1 MMEEVPAALRE
12 WESFYVIVGSSAG
25 ALTGLQFVVLT
36 LISESGRIR
45 GTSETM
51 SAFAS
56 PNVVHFCVALLVSAI
71 LSAPWHGLAPAGV
84 ALIAC
89 GLGGFLYSLRVL
101 LTAMRQKDYK
111 PVLEDWIWHT
121 TLPILAYAAL
131 AHSGLRIAR
140 ESTPDTLFIPAAAV
154 LLLVFIG
161 IHNAW
166 DTVLYMMIERGK
178 EQRAAAAAAK
188 ASPAP
193 AAPATPP
200 PSPPVSPS
208 A

>member
-1 MMEEVPAALRE
+1 MMESVPEALRE

-51 SAFAS
+51 AAFSS

-71 LSAPWHGLAPAGV
+71 LSAPWHGLAPAGI

-89 GLGGFLYSLRVL
+89 GIGGFLYSIRVL

-131 AHSGLRIAR
+131 AHSGLRISR
-140 ESTPDTLFIPAAAV
+140 ESSADTLFIPATAV

-188 ASPAP
+188 AAAAGGPPAVPPPAP
-193 AAPATPP
+193 
-200 PSPPVSPS
+200 PVRPS